1 MKFWLSEGTNG
12 GREVISMSVIPR
24 VASPR
29 PTQQDICP
37 PVSPPPPTVFVVFGD
52 ALVRR
57 RLAAAIE
64 ASSWQARP
72 FASAADFLASPPA
85 PGASCLVLDVTILA
99 LAGLD
104 LQGRVG
110 IGGRSM
116 PVILA
121 SLSGELVMTASAVHG
136 GSIETVKTPAGENP
150 VLVAVRYAIEQSR
163 TALEQQAETRR
174 LEARFSSLSAR
185 EREVLALVVA
195 GLLNKQVGYEL
206 GISEITVKA
215 HRGRVM
221 RKMKATS
228 LPQLVN
234 MAASL
239 KVDRGGCAPSPD
251 LN

>member
-1 MKFWLSEGTNG
+1 M
-12 GREVISMSVIPR
+12 ISMSALQR

-29 PTQQDICP
+29 PIQQDRSLP
-37 PVSPPPPTVFVVFGD
+37 ASPPPPTVFVVFGD

-57 RLAAAIE
+57 RLKAAIE
-64 ASSWQARP
+64 ASGWQARL
-72 FASAADFLASPPA
+72 FASAADFLASTPA
-85 PGASCLVLDVTILA
+85 PGPSCLVLDVTMLA
-99 LAGLD
+99 LARLD
-104 LQGRVG
+104 LHSRVG

-116 PVILA
+116 PVILI
-121 SLSGELVMTASAVHG
+121 SRSGELVMTASAVHG
-136 GSIETVKTPAGENP
+136 GSVELAKTPAGENP
-150 VLVAVRYAIEQSR
+150 VLAAVCYAIERSR
-163 TALEQQAETRR
+163 SVLEQQAETRR

-239 KVDRGGCAPSPD
+239 KVDCGGRAPSPD